1 MKFRKKEIFHK
12 MQDVIQSIFFQKFK
26 NYKFVHF
33 NKKFKFFE
41 FLIAKQIKMNKEFF
55 FFRYCLQFHFS
66 FNRIFI

>member
-1 MKFRKKEIFHK
+1 MKLRKKEIFHK

-41 FLIAKQIKMNKEFF
+41 FLIAKQIKINKEV
-55 FFRYCLQFHFS
+55 FFRYFLQFLLS
-66 FNRIFI
+66 FHRMLI

>member
-33 NKKFKFFE
+33 NKKLNFFE
-41 FLIAKQIKMNKEFF
+41 FFIAKQIKINEEVFF
-55 FFRYCLQFHFS
+55 
-66 FNRIFI
+66 

>member
-55 FFRYCLQFHFS
+55 FLDIACNF
-66 FNRIFI
+66 IFPLIGY